1 MPKPNPLDRSLHK
14 PAARPAVEEP
24 VQDDAVIG
32 RALRRS
38 LGVIAGLGL
47 CGAAVWA
54 AVALRPGE
62 EVVEQGAVN
71 VAEARALPERE
82 PPVVPLVDITEAAG
96 IDFVHEAGA
105 AGEKLLPE
113 TMGGGAG
120 FFDYDSD
127 GDPDLLLVNSARW
140 PWDETGDTPA
150 TTRLYQNDGTGRFTD
165 VTAGSGLGVNLYGMG
180 CAFGDYDA
188 DGDPDVYL
196 TALGENKLFRN
207 EGGGVFADV
216 TAETNAAGPGDAW
229 TTAAGW
235 FDADADGDLD
245 LLAVNYVEWS
255 REYDRAQPFN
265 LTGVGRGYG
274 RPQSF
279 GGSVPLLFR
288 NDGGGNFTEAAE
300 EFGFHVMN
308 PATGEPLAKSLGLT
322 FADADADG
330 DLDVFVAN
338 DTVRNFLFF
347 NRAAEG
353 SPGEYVE
360 GGTAA
365 GVAFDENGE
374 ARGAMGLD
382 ATRFRDDG
390 ELAVAVGNFSTEMTA
405 LYVSRLGDAAFVD
418 EAVANGLGPQTRL
431 ELTFGVLFTDCDL
444 DGRPD
449 LLCANGHLE
458 DEINRV
464 QPGVHY
470 EQPPQLFWN
479 AGPDAATEFVPLGPE
494 QAGAVFFEPMVARA
508 ATAAD
513 IDLDGDED
521 YLLTA
526 LGGRPRLLRNDQSLG
541 RHWLRVTVRG
551 ADGNPGAIG
560 ASVAVTAGGR
570 SQTKVVNPTRG
581 YLSQVELPLT
591 FGLGEAAGVESV
603 RVVWPDGSTQTL
615 TDVPADRAIVVEPDP
630 AARRRSADWPHDGRT
645 GVPPTLRSR
654 AGSRML
660 ARSPRSSNTPRPR

>member
-1 MPKPNPLDRSLHK
+1 MAKQNPLDRSLHR
-14 PAARPAVEEP
+14 PAARPAGEP
-24 VQDDAVIG
+24 AQDDAVIG
-32 RALRRS
+32 RALRWS
-38 LGVIAGLGL
+38 LGVIGALAL
-47 CGAAVWA
+47 CGAGVWA
-54 AVALRPGE
+54 ALALAPGE
-62 EVVEQGAVN
+62 ETVAQGAVD
-71 VAEARALPERE
+71 VAKARALPERE
-82 PPVVPLVDITEAAG
+82 PPAVPLVNVTKAAG
-96 IDFVHEAGA
+96 IDFVHESGA
-105 AGEKLLPE
+105 AGAKLLPE

-127 GDPDLLLVNSARW
+127 GDPDLLLVNSSRW
-140 PWDETGDTPA
+140 PWDESDEAPA
-150 TTRLYQNDGTGRFTD
+150 VTRLYENDGAGRFAD
-165 VTAGSGLGVNLYGMG
+165 VTAGSGLGVSLYGMG

-216 TAETNAAGPGDAW
+216 TAETGTAGPAGDW

-245 LLAVNYVEWS
+245 LLAVNYVEWT
-255 REYDRAQPFN
+255 REYDAAQPFN
-265 LTGVGRGYG
+265 LTGGGRGYG

-279 GGSVPLLFR
+279 GGSVPQLFR
-288 NDGGGNFTEAAE
+288 NDGGGVFTEAAE
-300 EFGFHVMN
+300 AFGFRVLN

-353 SPGEYVE
+353 SPGQFLE

-382 ATRFRDDG
+382 ATRFRDDS

-405 LYVSRLGDAAFVD
+405 LYVSRLGEAAFVD

-431 ELTFGVLFTDCDL
+431 ELTFGVLFADVDL

-464 QPGVHY
+464 QPAIRY

-479 AGPDAATEFVPLGPE
+479 AGPDAATEFVPFAAAQVGD
-494 QAGAVFFEPMVARA
+494 AFGAPFVGRA

-513 IDLDGDED
+513 IDLDGDPD
-521 YLLTA
+521 LLVTA
-526 LGGRPRLLRNDQSLG
+526 LNGPPRLFRNDQSLG
-541 RHWLRVTVRG
+541 RHSLRVTVRG
-551 ADGNPGAIG
+551 DGKNPGAVG
-560 ASVAVTAGGR
+560 AAVTLTAGGE
-570 SQTKVVNPTRG
+570 SQTKLVNPTRG

-591 FGLGEAAGVESV
+591 FGLGEAETVDSL
-603 RVVWPDGSTQTL
+603 RVVWPDGATREL
-615 TDVPADRAIVVEPDP
+615 KDVPADAAIVVD
-630 AARRRSADWPHDGRT
+630 RT
-645 GVPPTLRSR
+645 
-654 AGSRML
+654 
-660 ARSPRSSNTPRPR
+660 